1 MREWFWW
8 QVYKLIGYMQSVT
21 IRLRLYAV
29 TFWLSGLAFHVL
41 DLWDGGYPE
50 YKEEDW
56 DE

>member
-8 QVYKLIGYMQSVT
+8 QVYKLIVYMQSVT
-21 IRLRLYAV
+21 VRLRMYPV